1 MSEDPQ
7 MKERCRSVLEELDTY
22 LDGECG
28 QRIEEVVR
36 EHLEDC
42 PPCLERADFRREL
55 RSIIASKCRDA
66 APSGL
71 LDRVLQRLQDA

>member
-1 MSEDPQ
+1 
-7 MKERCRSVLEELDTY
+7 MKERCRDMLDELDTY

-28 QRIEEVVR
+28 EGLEEKVR

-42 PPCLERADFRREL
+42 PPCLDRADFLREL
-55 RSIIASKCRDA
+55 RSLIAAKCREP

-71 LDRVLQRLQDA
+71 LDRVLEGLQDA